1 VSEAALYADAVRIF
15 DGWTGERV
23 EEFRR
28 LLAEQP
34 GATRADNP
42 GAHLTASAIV
52 VHPSL
57 DRVLLC
63 LHGRVG
69 KWLQLGGH
77 CEDEDDTVAAAALRE
92 ATEESG
98 LPGLRIDPQP
108 IDLDIHPVRCRYGP
122 SLHYDVRFVV
132 LAPDGIEPVVSAES
146 RALGWFAP
154 EALPEPLGD
163 STRRLVDASLAAIRR
178 KGLPEVRTS

>member
-1 VSEAALYADAVRIF
+1 MSEASLYADAVRLL
-15 DGWTGERV
+15 DGWTGDRV
-23 EEFRR
+23 EDFRR

-34 GATRADNP
+34 GATRADHP

-52 VHPSL
+52 VHPER

-77 CEDEDDTVAAAALRE
+77 CEDTDDTVAEAALRE

-98 LPGLRIDPQP
+98 LPGLRIDPDP
-108 IDLDIHPVRCRYGP
+108 VDLDIHPVHCRYGP

-132 LAPDGIEPVVSAES
+132 LAPAGAEPVVSAES
-146 RALGWFAP
+146 RALGWFTP
-154 EALPEPLGD
+154 DALPEPLGK
-163 STRRLVDASLAAIRR
+163 STDRLIARALRR
-178 KGLPEVRTS
+178 